1 MKENLF
7 NGSRPVEGNSD
18 GRQLMVCDFDRTVCR
33 VDMGNALLKRFAH
46 RWEEIDRSYSTGEV
60 GSRVAYGWCSRRTGR
75 RFWNL
80 SFAANDWILFSG
92 ISEFLPGEGD
102 RPQDRLRRPR
112 RRILLQPPRLSKGRQ
127 DRLCVPSD
135 QLGLRPVRQLKR
147 FLLRRFRNTYD
158 RIIYVCILAF

>member
-60 GSRVAYGWCSRRTGR
+60 GSRVAYGWLAPLFKANRTQV
-75 RFWNL
+75 L
-80 SFAANDWILFSG
+80 
-92 ISEFLPGEGD
+92 EFV
-102 RPQDRLRRPR
+102 LRRE
-112 RRILLQPPRLSKGRQ
+112 RL
-127 DRLCVPSD
+127 DP
-135 QLGLRPVRQLKR
+135 
-147 FLLRRFRNTYD
+147 FFRN
-158 RIIYVCILAF
+158 F